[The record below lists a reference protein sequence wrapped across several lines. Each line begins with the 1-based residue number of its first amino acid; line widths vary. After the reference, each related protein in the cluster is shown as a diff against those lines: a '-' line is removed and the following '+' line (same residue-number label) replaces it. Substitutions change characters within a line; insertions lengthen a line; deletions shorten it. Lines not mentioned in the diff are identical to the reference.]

1 MESMRA
7 WMNLQKK
14 YWKSDADGNVGI
26 EDGSLRICKL
36 MAIMTKNR
44 GCIFGKNHF

>member
-26 EDGSLRICKL
+26 EDGSLRICKH
-36 MAIMTKNR
+36 MVIMPKNR
-44 GCIFGKNHF
+44 CQIFSKNRF